1 MVGECTPYSK
11 RSEPKVGRH
20 FTPLR
25 DKFLLVAF
33 LITKLTFTNMDHSMN
48 NMQVI
53 AWEDVDS

>member
-48 NMQVI
+48 INFR
-53 AWEDVDS
+53 